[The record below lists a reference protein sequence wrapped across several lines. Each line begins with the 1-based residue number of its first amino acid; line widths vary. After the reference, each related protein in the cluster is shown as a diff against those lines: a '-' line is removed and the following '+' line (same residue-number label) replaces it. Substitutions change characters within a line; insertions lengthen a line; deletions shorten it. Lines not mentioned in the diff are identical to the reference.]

1 MLNDSRTKAK
11 VLRFLSNW
19 LGIKTGPELVKDKTQ
34 FPEFSQEVAVA
45 MRTSMRLFLNDV
57 VWKTG
62 SDYRRFFT
70 EETVYL
76 NDSIAPLFNID
87 LKKDSSFH
95 PVRINGGQRAGI
107 ITPSLYTEHAVLHR
121 QHITD
126 TSRCLPFP

>member
-1 MLNDSRTKAK
+1 
-11 VLRFLSNW
+11 
-19 LGIKTGPELVKDKTQ
+19 
-34 FPEFSQEVAVA
+34 

-95 PVRINGGQRAGI
+95 PVRIDGGNELG
-107 ITPSLYTEHAVLHR
+107 
-121 QHITD
+121 
-126 TSRCLPFP
+126 